1 MMREKKLDY
10 VVSRN
15 TAISTA
21 AVWLG
26 VAAAVV
32 VVTVPWL
39 PYFGTLISCTGRRS
53 SAI

>member
-1 MMREKKLDY
+1 MIREKLNY

-32 VVTVPWL
+32 VVAVPWL
-39 PYFGTLISCTGRRS
+39 PYFGTPLSCTGRRS